1 MDDYSPKSE
10 IKIQDQNNLKIEEES
25 RIRDETEIDMKDGM
39 RMRLMQT

>member
-10 IKIQDQNNLKIEEES
+10 IKIEDPNNLNIEEES
-25 RIRDETEIDMKDGM
+25 RIRDDTVIDMKDGM